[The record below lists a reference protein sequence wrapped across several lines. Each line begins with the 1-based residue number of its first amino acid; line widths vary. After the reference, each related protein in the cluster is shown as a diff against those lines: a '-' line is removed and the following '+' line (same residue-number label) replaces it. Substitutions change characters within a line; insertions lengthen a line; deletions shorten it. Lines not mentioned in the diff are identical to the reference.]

1 MPQLTK
7 AQEIERII
15 DKDRDEMNNAPYPE
29 KLPEWLL
36 DNFDEIVMAER
47 QNVNKYSAKI
57 MRSILSKKD
66 DVSQLTMLETG
77 LVLNMWSAVQPYL
90 VAKDIDEF
98 LDRKQVVGQLMWRY
112 NVIVQQEDEKLRR
125 KENTL
130 INLSRSQIVKPY
142 KLTLTHHVYT
152 CISL

>member
-1 MPQLTK
+1 MSQLTK

-90 VAKDIDEF
+90 VAKDIHEF

-130 INLSRSQIVKPY
+130 INLSRSQIVKP
-142 KLTLTHHVYT
+142 
-152 CISL
+152 

>member
-130 INLSRSQIVKPY
+130 INLSRSQIVKP
-142 KLTLTHHVYT
+142 
-152 CISL
+152 